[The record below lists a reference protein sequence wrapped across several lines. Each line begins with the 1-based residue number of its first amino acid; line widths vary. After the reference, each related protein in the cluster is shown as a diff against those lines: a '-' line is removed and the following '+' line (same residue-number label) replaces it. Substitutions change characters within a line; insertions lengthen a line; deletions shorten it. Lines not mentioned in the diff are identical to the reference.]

1 MKIPTFL
8 FAIFLF
14 NFSMFSQNK
23 KYYDAE
29 STRSLEKSYNF
40 YLISSDLDCLWIN
53 NKVYYFKSSPID
65 YLKGAATMIYDNVI
79 IVPEIDRGYLLT
91 WSLINNKL
99 HIRDINIY
107 RSDYETNLRPTN
119 GESRNKLEDFLGRK
133 FEGIGLYADFVT
145 GRFMLYKYPVM
156 LNKPGEK
163 RDKYTA
169 EEHKQYKKFIKKKQ
183 EIYSLEL
190 KNGELIKFSRD
201 KITERK
207 FKRDFD
213 INAIEGPV
221 M

>member
-1 MKIPTFL
+1 MKISTFL

-29 STRSLEKSYNF
+29 SIRSIEKSYNF
-40 YLISSDLDCLWIN
+40 YLSYSDLDCLWMN
-53 NKVYYFKSSPID
+53 NKVYYFKSSPLD
-65 YLKGAATMIYDNVI
+65 YLEGAATMIYDNVVI
-79 IVPEIDRGYLLT
+79 IPEIDRGYLLT

-107 RSDYETNLRPTN
+107 RSDYEANSRPTKE
-119 GESRNKLEDFLGRK
+119 ESLNKLEGFLGRE

-145 GRFMLYKYPVM
+145 GKFMLYKYPLQ
-156 LNKPGEK
+156 LNKRGEK
-163 RDKYTA
+163 WDKYTA
-169 EEHKQYKKFIKKKQ
+169 EEHKRYKKLVKKKQ

-201 KITERK
+201 RSSERK

-213 INAIEGPV
+213 INIIVYPV